1 MPFLFSPEARRN
13 IYLLQV
19 TTPIRDTCRDGGVI
33 SSHLIFILGYERVRV
48 YIYLYIYITGQALII
63 DG

>member
-48 YIYLYIYITGQALII
+48 YIFIYI
-63 DG
+63 